1 MKLKIL
7 GVLMQ
12 KIISADEK
20 MSGYQSKK
28 KSYCLPLKIYVFAT
42 VHIMV
47 NATIIAFWSY
57 FISIGHGLKDW
68 CEPVVD
74 SLGNCRSVLT
84 FFAFDKI
91 VLTTGLNA
99 VLVK

>member
-1 MKLKIL
+1 MKLKII

-12 KIISADEK
+12 KSLIISVDEE
-20 MSGYQSKK
+20 MPGNESKK
-28 KSYCLPLKIYVFAT
+28 KNPCLPLKIYVFAT
-42 VHIMV
+42 VHIV
-47 NATIIAFWSY
+47 VSATIIAFWSY
-57 FISIGHGLKDW
+57 FISIGRGLKDW

-74 SLGNCRSVLT
+74 SLDNCRSVLK

-99 VLVK
+99 IL

>member
-12 KIISADEK
+12 KIISVDEN
-20 MSGYQSKK
+20 MSGNESKK
-28 KSYCLPLKIYVFAT
+28 KNSCLPLKIYVFAT
-42 VHIMV
+42 AHTLV
-47 NATIIAFWSY
+47 NVTIIAFWSY
-57 FISIGHGLKDW
+57 FIAIGHGLEDW

-74 SLGNCRSVLT
+74 SLGNCRSVLK
-84 FFAFDKI
+84 FFAFDTI

-99 VLVK
+99 IL

>member
-12 KIISADEK
+12 TIISADEK
-20 MSGYQSKK
+20 MPGNESKK
-28 KSYCLPLKIYVFAT
+28 KNSCLPLKIYVFAT
-42 VHIMV
+42 VHILV

-74 SLGNCRSVLT
+74 SLGNSCRSVLT

-91 VLTTGLNA
+91 VLITELNA
-99 VLVK
+99 I